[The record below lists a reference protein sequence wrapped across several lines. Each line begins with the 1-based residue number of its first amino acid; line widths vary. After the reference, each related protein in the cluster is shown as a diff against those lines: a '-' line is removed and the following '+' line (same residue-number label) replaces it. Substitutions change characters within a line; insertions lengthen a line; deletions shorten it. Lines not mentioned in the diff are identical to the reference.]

1 MYSFKQYLNE
11 AKNTH
16 LEHLEDEIINNGYQG
31 GVNAVEFLKSI
42 RNMLIG
48 SSRRKLNVSVKW
60 DGAPAVFCGIY
71 PETNRFFVGSKSIFN
86 KDAKINFTAAD
97 VDSNHGSS
105 PGLAAKLKDCLKY
118 LPDLGIKGVAQG
130 DLLFTDDKE
139 KKKIDGR
146 DCLIFQPNTITY
158 CIPSEDELYEKA
170 LKAKL
175 GIVFHT
181 SYHGDSISGLSAKFG
196 YNINELTM
204 SKNVLVLSAET
215 EQLGN
220 DILLNAAEKNE
231 LTTIRT
237 KSANLVAGTFLDTMA
252 EHNAGKDQLAVGT
265 RLKIFFNQYVR
276 KGQKMG
282 SSGQVIK
289 EFETYF
295 ESECRKAADKLK
307 TPKGKAGKLAKLYD
321 GQDLI
326 KDHRSDLI
334 KTIDLYKNLQSA
346 KEMFIRK
353 LEKGERF
360 GTYLRTENG
369 YKVTAPEGYVAIQ
382 DGTNAV
388 KLVDRLSFSVANF
401 NVEKNW
407 VNGDKPQ

>member
-1 MYSFKQYLNE
+1 MS
-11 AKNTH
+11 KNTH
-16 LEHLEDEIINNGYQG
+16 LEHLEDSILLDGKEGATDAFMFLDELAKTFSSG
-31 GVNAVEFLKSI
+31 GDSNLKI
-42 RNMLIG
+42 TT
-48 SSRRKLNVSVKW
+48 KW
-60 DGAPAVFCGIY
+60 DGAPAVFCGTY

-86 KDAKINFTAAD
+86 KDAKINFTHAD
-97 VDSNHGSS
+97 VDANHGSS
-105 PGLAAKLKDCLKY
+105 PGLASKLKDCLTY
-118 LPDLGIKGVAQG
+118 LPALGIKGVAQG

-139 KKKIDGR
+139 KKKIDGK

-158 CIPSEDELYEKA
+158 CIPSEDDLYDKA
-170 LKAKL
+170 VKAKL

-181 SYHGDSISGLSAKFG
+181 SYSGSTISTLQASFG
-196 YNINELTM
+196 YNVKKLN
-204 SKNVLVLSAET
+204 SSNDVLVLSAET

-220 DILLNAAEKNE
+220 DILLNSAERNE
-231 LTTIRT
+231 LVKI
-237 KSANLVAGTFLDTMA
+237 KSSSGTLVAGSFLDTMA

-282 SSGQVIK
+282 TSSTVIK
-289 EFETYF
+289 EFKTYF
-295 ESECRKAADKLK
+295 EAECKKAADKLK
-307 TPKGKAGKLAKLYD
+307 TPKGKAGKLAKLYE

-326 KDHRSDLI
+326 EKHEKDLI
-334 KTIDLYKNLQSA
+334 NTIDLYKNLQLA

-369 YKVTAPEGYVAIQ
+369 YKITAPEGYVAIQ
-382 DGTNAV
+382 EGKGAV
-388 KLVDRLSFSVANF
+388 KLVDRLTFSVANF

-407 VNGDKPQ
+407 VSGDGK